1 MRKTSFNSV
10 PEPAFR
16 AVTDL
21 YGATQELALALLV
34 TTPEIAQ
41 AAVSAWGAPKVDSDA
56 EDSASAVS
64 DDADAGNY
72 DENGND
78 RPSAEGLL
86 AWAED
91 MRAEMDFASCV
102 KSLVRQCPPL
112 MNTHPGFIQG
122 PLDGIPYPG
131 WVDLALYGL
140 VESICNDAL
149 AGKLDFLS
157 HSDVAGDVSFK
168 TIRKR
173 EIGAIVDEMVRRG
186 IPHPCSASERVPLDR
201 KRCEAFLKRNEVS
214 LFVLTCG
221 TIRIMQRS
229 SKGYPTQDD
238 RKMYLVR
245 CRKDGRTALVR
256 GRSEKEAESAAA
268 LTLGEE
274 DIRSVE
280 IDFDTWVVLGGD

>member
-1 MRKTSFNSV
+1 MRKTSFDSV

-16 AVTDL
+16 AVADL
-21 YGATQELALALLV
+21 YGATQQLALALLV

-41 AAVSAWGAPKVDSDA
+41 AAVAAWGAPKVDSDA
-56 EDSASAVS
+56 EDSASDVE
-64 DDADAGNY
+64 DAGNY
-72 DENGND
+72 DDNGSD
-78 RPSAEGLL
+78 RPSPSALL
-86 AWAED
+86 EWAES
-91 MRAEMDFASCV
+91 MRSEMDFASCV

-122 PLDGIPYPG
+122 PLDAIPYPG

-157 HSDVAGDVSFK
+157 HSDDADDAGFK
-168 TIRKR
+168 ATRKR
-173 EIGAIVDEMVRRG
+173 EDGAIVDEMVRRG

-201 KRCEAFLKRNEVS
+201 ERCEAFMKRREVY

-221 TIRIMQRS
+221 TVSMVRRS
-229 SKGYPTQDD
+229 NKDYPTQED

-245 CRKDGRTALVR
+245 SRKDGRTALVR
-256 GRSEKEAESAAA
+256 GRSEAEAESAAA
-268 LTLGEE
+268 QTLGEGGV
-274 DIRSVE
+274 RSVE

>member
-1 MRKTSFNSV
+1 MRKTSFNTV

-16 AVTDL
+16 AVADL
-21 YGATQELALALLV
+21 YGATQQLALALLV

-41 AAVSAWGAPKVDSDA
+41 AAVAAWGAPKVDSDA
-56 EDSASAVS
+56 EDSASNVE
-64 DDADAGNY
+64 DADNY
-72 DENGND
+72 DDNGSD

-112 MNTHPGFIQG
+112 MNTHPGFLQG
-122 PLDGIPYPG
+122 PLDAIPYPG

-157 HSDVAGDVSFK
+157 NCHSDVTDDVDFK
-168 TIRKR
+168 ATRKR
-173 EIGAIVDEMVRRG
+173 EDDAIVDQMVRRG
-186 IPHPCSASERVPLDR
+186 IPNPCSDSERVPLGR
-201 KRCEAFLKRNEVS
+201 ELCEAFLKRGEVH

-221 TIRIMQRS
+221 TISIMRRS
-229 SKGYPTQDD
+229 NKGYPTQDD

-256 GRSEKEAESAAA
+256 AHAEAEAESAAA
-268 LTLGEE
+268 LTLGN
-274 DIRSVE
+274 DDVRSVE